1 MERGAAQEGPVSP
14 NASRDAAGARDDL
27 GTPGEPGG
35 GGGVRGFARATFG
48 SQACWRAVIAIG
60 LAVLSIQLMNRSLF
74 PLFDAVFT
82 YARDVSITF
91 SALVAIAIGLIS
103 LSRPKVLGG
112 RRLTLLMLALWGLGS
127 VGMVAG
133 LALGSPVVLVLG
145 ACLFVTGRG
154 WSSIGSN
161 LMAVCLPLPQAMV
174 AIVAGVTLGQA
185 LDLAVRLL
193 LPQLGC
199 VTLLVAAVPAVAL
212 LASRSVR
219 ELTDELAVHP
229 PATELSVTRPASY
242 LPLTSNLYVCLI
254 LVQAAFGFALRFGE
268 VDGSPAF
275 GNLSLPVL
283 VVLLAITVALRGRFV
298 GDEIVNVTM
307 LALTAGFLLVI
318 IGGGSPVMLANGLLT
333 IGTSVFSVALYGTLV
348 ALASRNRLSS
358 LSIVGWG
365 QGLSG
370 LATTLGALLGT
381 TTNRLELSGHHQQL
395 ALLVALVLLALVAY
409 MLLGLRGFSLRT
421 TIEGVVPPEP
431 DIDLERIGEDLFA
444 RRCEEVARRFELTPR
459 EAEVFE
465 MLARGRNREHIEGAL
480 GVSRNTVKAHV
491 KHVYAKLGIHSHQ
504 ELIDLMEAG
513 PR

>member
-1 MERGAAQEGPVSP
+1 MEQG
-14 NASRDAAGARDDL
+14 ASRDQSVGA
-27 GTPGEPGG
+27 
-35 GGGVRGFARATFG
+35 FARTTFG
-48 SQACWRAVIAIG
+48 SKACWRVIVAIG

-82 YARDVSITF
+82 YARDVSITA

-103 LSRPKVLGG
+103 LARPKALGG
-112 RRLTLLMLALWGLGS
+112 RRLTALMLVLWGMGGA
-127 VGMVAG
+127 GMVAG
-133 LALGSPVVLVLG
+133 LALGNPVVLTVG

-154 WSSIGSN
+154 WSSISSN
-161 LMAVCLPLPQAMV
+161 LAAVCLPLPQAMV
-174 AIVAGVTLGQA
+174 AIVAGITLGQG
-185 LDLAVRLL
+185 LDLLARLL
-193 LPQLGC
+193 LPTLGC
-199 VTLLVAAVPAVAL
+199 VAVLVASVPVVIL
-212 LASRSVR
+212 LTARPVR
-219 ELTDELAVHP
+219 ELTDELAAHP
-229 PATELSVTRPASY
+229 SATELSVTRPASY

-254 LVQAAFGFALRFGE
+254 LVEAAFGFALRFGE
-268 VDGSPAF
+268 VGGSPAF
-275 GNLSLPVL
+275 GNLSLPFL
-283 VVLLAITVALRGRFV
+283 VVLLAITLALRGRFL
-298 GDEIVNVTM
+298 GDEVVNVAM

-318 IGGGSPVMLANGLLT
+318 VGGSSLVMLANGLLT
-333 IGTSVFSVALYGTLV
+333 VGTSIFSAALYGTLV

-358 LSIVGWG
+358 LSIIGWG

-370 LATTLGALLGT
+370 LATTLGALVGT
-381 TTNRLELSGHHQQL
+381 TTNRLELAGHHQQL

-409 MLLGLRGFSLRT
+409 MLFGLRGFSLRA

-444 RRCEEVARRFELTPR
+444 RRCEEVAQRFDLTPR

-504 ELIDLMEAG
+504 ELIDLMEPG
-513 PR
+513 SH